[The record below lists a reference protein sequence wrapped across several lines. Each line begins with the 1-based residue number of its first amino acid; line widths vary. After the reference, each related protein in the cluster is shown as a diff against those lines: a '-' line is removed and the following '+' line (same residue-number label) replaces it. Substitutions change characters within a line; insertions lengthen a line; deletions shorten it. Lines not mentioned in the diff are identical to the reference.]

1 ECRPG
6 CNCGKYFEI
15 WNDVFMQYNKNAEAK
30 YEKLKQQ
37 NVDTGMGVER
47 TIAMLQGK
55 KNVYETE
62 LFMPMIDEL
71 KELAKIENFT
81 HEQERSVRIIVDHVR
96 AATFILGDE
105 RGISP
110 SNVDQGYVLRK
121 FIRRAIRHGKLLG
134 IEGDLCRPLSKHVV
148 SIYKERYPELE
159 NNKKFIM
166 DELLKEEKRFRETLE
181 RGLREFE
188 KLAEKGD
195 IDGKNA
201 FLLFQSFGFPF
212 EMTRELANE
221 KGIKVDEKGFDKE
234 FEAHQELSRIGAE
247 QRFKGGLSEASEI
260 TAKLH
265 TATHLLGEALRKVL
279 KKDIRQKGSNITPER
294 LRYDFNFDRKLTAEE
309 LKQVEDEVNK
319 VIEMHIDIKRE
330 EMPLQQALDSGAQ
343 AEFGAKYPAKVSVY
357 SVGDYSKEI
366 CMGPHISNTS
376 ELGHF
381 KILKEES
388 IAAGVRRI
396 KAVIE

>member
-1 ECRPG
+1 
-6 CNCGKYFEI
+6 
-15 WNDVFMQYNKNAEAK
+15 
-30 YEKLKQQ
+30 
-37 NVDTGMGVER
+37 MGVER
-47 TIAMLQGK
+47 TAAMLQGK

-62 LFMPMIDEL
+62 LFVPMIDEL
-71 KELAKIENFT
+71 KQIAKIQNFT

-105 RGISP
+105 RGIAP

-121 FIRRAIRHGKLLG
+121 FIRRTIRHGKLLG
-134 IEGDLCRPLSKHVV
+134 ITGDLCRPLAKHVV

-159 NNKKFIM
+159 KNKKFIM

-181 RGLREFE
+181 RGLKEFE
-188 KLAEKGD
+188 KLAAKGD

-221 KGIKVDEKGFDKE
+221 RKIKVDQEGFEKE
-234 FEAHQELSRIGAE
+234 FEKHQELSRAGAE
-247 QRFKGGLSEASEI
+247 QRFKGGLSEASEV

-279 KKDIRQKGSNITPER
+279 KKDIRQKGSNITADR
-294 LRYDFNFDRKLTAEE
+294 LRYDFNFDRKMTADEI
-309 LKQVEDEVNK
+309 KQVEDEVNK
-319 VIEMHIDIKRE
+319 VIGLKLDIKKE
-330 EMPLQQALDSGAQ
+330 EMELQKALDSGAQ
-343 AEFGAKYPAKVSVY
+343 AEFGAKYPAKVWVY
-357 SVGDYSKEI
+357 SVGNYSKEI
-366 CMGPHISNTS
+366 CMGPHVANTS
-376 ELGHF
+376 ELGKF

-396 KAVIE
+396 KAVLE